1 MLDTALYDPHA
12 PKKVDELVGNTENWV
27 HTADLIRTNRAM
39 HFVLVGPAGCGKSCF
54 LRLALANRP
63 TLMID
68 CTANSGLRDVRDT
81 IRTFARG
88 SRSTAGDHR
97 WVWFE
102 HADALTSDTQAFLRR
117 MLETTSGS
125 TRFVFECRDAGAM
138 SEPILS
144 RSTVVTV
151 HAPEHTEQVYEL
163 LRRTGFAVPKEQIE
177 AIVRTTHG
185 NMRSAILRALAVLS
199 ATKTGAPVE
208 AIGTDD
214 VAINALLAKR
224 PTAMGGADWV
234 RWAIETEQECRIG
247 AIDLRDILRMGWPS
261 SPIVSNTCAIWS
273 RLGGTSARTLFFD
286 CIAQLIAAAPTT
298 A

>member
-1 MLDTALYDPHA
+1 MIDTVTYDPHA
-12 PKKVDELVGNTENWV
+12 PKKATDLVGNSERWSN
-27 HTADLIRTNRAM
+27 TADLIRTNRAM

-54 LRLALANRP
+54 LRLALADRP

-88 SRSTAGDHR
+88 SRSATGDHR

-102 HADALTSDTQAFLRR
+102 HADALTADTQAFLRR

-125 TRFVFECRDAGAM
+125 TRFVFECRDAGAI

-144 RSTVVTV
+144 RSTIVTV
-151 HAPEHTEQVYEL
+151 HAPEYTEQVYEL
-163 LRRTGFAVPKEQIE
+163 LRRTNFTVPKERVE
-177 AIVRTTHG
+177 AIVRTSHG
-185 NMRSAILRALAVLS
+185 NMRSAILNVLAV
-199 ATKTGAPVE
+199 AAVKDDDICTHD
-208 AIGTDD
+208 AIIQG
-214 VAINALLAKR
+214 LLEKR
-224 PTAMGGADWV
+224 PTAGAGAGAATASAEWI
-234 RWAIETEQECRIG
+234 RWAIETEQECRIH

-286 CIAQLIAAAPTT
+286 CISQLISSAA
-298 A
+298 

>member
-1 MLDTALYDPHA
+1 MIDTASYDPHA
-12 PKKVDELVGNTENWV
+12 PKKVSDLVGNSERWLN
-27 HTADLIRTNRAM
+27 TADLIRTNRAM

-54 LRLALANRP
+54 LRLALSDRP

-88 SRSTAGDHR
+88 SRSAAGDHR

-102 HADALTSDTQAFLRR
+102 HADALTADTQAFLRR

-125 TRFVFECRDAGAM
+125 TRFVFECRDAGAI

-144 RSTVVTV
+144 RSTIVTV
-151 HAPEHTEQVYEL
+151 HAPEYTEQVYEL
-163 LRRTGFAVPKEQIE
+163 LRRTNFTVPKDRIE
-177 AIVRTTHG
+177 AIVRTSHG
-185 NMRSAILRALAVLS
+185 NMRSAILNVLAV
-199 ATKTGAPVE
+199 AAVKDAD
-208 AIGTDD
+208 IGGHDM
-214 VAINALLAKR
+214 VIQGVLEKR
-224 PTAMGGADWV
+224 PATCVGPATTSAEWI
-234 RWAIETEQECRIG
+234 RWAIETEQDCRIH
-247 AIDLRDILRMGWPS
+247 AIDLRDILRTGWPS

-286 CIAQLIAAAPTT
+286 CISQLISSSA
-298 A
+298 

>member
-1 MLDTALYDPHA
+1 MIDTAAYDPHA
-12 PKKVDELVGNTENWV
+12 PKKVDELVGNSEQWV
-27 HTADLIRTNRAM
+27 NTADLIRTNRAM

-54 LRLALANRP
+54 LRLALADRP

-88 SRSTAGDHR
+88 SRSAAGDHR

-102 HADALTSDTQAFLRR
+102 HADALTADTQAFLRR

-144 RSTVVTV
+144 RSTIVTV

-163 LRRTGFAVPKEQIE
+163 LRRTSFTVPKERVE
-177 AIVRTTHG
+177 AIVRTSHG
-185 NMRSAILRALAVLS
+185 NMRNAILHVLAV
-199 ATKTGAPVE
+199 AAVKDAE
-208 AIGTDD
+208 IGTHDA
-214 VAINALLAKR
+214 VIQSLLEKR
-224 PTAMGGADWV
+224 PATAAIPTSVDWI
-234 RWAIETEQECRIG
+234 RWAIETEHACRIQ
-247 AIDLRDILRMGWPS
+247 AIDLRDILRLGWPS
-261 SPIVSNTCAIWS
+261 SPVVSNTCAIWS
-273 RLGGTSARTLFFD
+273 RLGGTSPRTLFFD
-286 CIAQLIAAAPTT
+286 CVAQLLAASA
-298 A
+298 